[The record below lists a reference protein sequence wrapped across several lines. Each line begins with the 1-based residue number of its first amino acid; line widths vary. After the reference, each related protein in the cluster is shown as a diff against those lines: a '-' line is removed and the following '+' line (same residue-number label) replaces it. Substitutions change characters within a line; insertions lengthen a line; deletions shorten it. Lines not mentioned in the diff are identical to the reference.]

1 MATVA
6 AARMK
11 DLAVSPKPQSHAM
24 PLYLLFAIS
33 DIADHRKLRHP
44 LRNDDGFEF
53 AAARAKS
60 GGGGGDV
67 ALQACASDVPA
78 TFGGEQHRLRL
89 PPRLQRPVC
98 SAGASPSTSTSPPS
112 PADNRCNHTGF
123 DPFAAALEKVR
134 RGAGATMRR
143 SDRSSLSDDAVATR
157 HRCDWWLSPPRFD
170 AAGATMP
177 SRRDWSSWP
186 PRSDD
191 AAAPRWDPRAAA
203 LPSICWRARP
213 PRRGRRVGR
222 REASSSCCAEPCG
235 RVGRRRTAC
244 LAGRI
249 FWFVLRRCPSLT
261 RHSLGRCSNGTEA
274 G

>member
-1 MATVA
+1 MATLA

-33 DIADHRKLRHP
+33 DIAEHRKLRHP
-44 LRNDDGFEF
+44 LRNDGGFEF

-60 GGGGGDV
+60 GGDV

-89 PPRLQRPVC
+89 PPRLQRPAC

-112 PADNRCNHTGF
+112 PADNRFNHTGF

-134 RGAGATMRR
+134 RDAGATMRR

-191 AAAPRWDPRAAA
+191 ASAHSQSSTSSGPTGGSAAEQMLAGATAAA
-203 LPSICWRARP
+203 RPARRTKRGVKQLLRRALR
-213 PRRGRRVGR
+213 PRRKEKDRV
-222 REASSSCCAEPCG
+222 SCRPDLLVCFK
-235 RVGRRRTAC
+235 TMS
-244 LAGRI
+244 I
-249 FWFVLRRCPSLT
+249 
-261 RHSLGRCSNGTEA
+261 SN
-274 G
+274 